1 MNKPREFPLIRRPA
15 PQRGNPYWDYERA
28 KAELDR
34 EQPNLTPAQR
44 DAALRAIAKRLGV

>member
-1 MNKPREFPLIRRPA
+1 MTREVPLVRRP
-15 PQRGNPYWDYERA
+15 PLQRPNPFWAYERA